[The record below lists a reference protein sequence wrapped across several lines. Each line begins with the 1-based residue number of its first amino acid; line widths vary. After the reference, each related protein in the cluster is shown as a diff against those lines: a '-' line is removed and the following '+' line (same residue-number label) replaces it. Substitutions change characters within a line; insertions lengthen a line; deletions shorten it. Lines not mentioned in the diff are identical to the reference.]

1 MSATSPTDTGR
12 FTNSAAA
19 AHPAEPFIPPPPDEE
34 HVWVQGDDA
43 SQGLAADQPPS
54 RSLTSVAV
62 RPVRGFRSRPF
73 DDPCN
78 YLG

>member
-1 MSATSPTDTGR
+1 MSPTDTR
-12 FTNSAAA
+12 RSTNSAAA
-19 AHPAEPFIPPPPDEE
+19 THSAEPFIPPPPDGED
-34 HVWVQGDDA
+34 VWVQGDDGSDGPPA
-43 SQGLAADQPPS
+43 TGARPS

-62 RPVRGFRSRPF
+62 RNFRPHPF